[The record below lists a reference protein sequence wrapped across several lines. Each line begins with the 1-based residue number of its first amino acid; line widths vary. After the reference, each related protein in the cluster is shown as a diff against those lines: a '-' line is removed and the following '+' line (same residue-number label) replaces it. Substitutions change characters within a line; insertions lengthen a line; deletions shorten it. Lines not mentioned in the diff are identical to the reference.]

1 MIRTETVSLKT
12 IPAVAYR
19 QKIPAGGSGIVIL
32 RRDKDQPGIASI
44 SKTSGEAIP
53 TGNTSKSLY
62 PDEAFREAIA
72 LTEGLP
78 YKKRSA
84 PSPKETKPVKEKEPE
99 TELEVIIDSDDYNK
113 IVEAYTDKTGKFSY
127 KLLNKDLIKFINS
140 SSIARKMIAEKKGED
155 EIRLYAV
162 GSKFRGITKNHD
174 LTDDQV
180 LKIAELLDEISPKG
194 IFREFNDELR
204 KKIKK

>member
-1 MIRTETVSLKT
+1 M
-12 IPAVAYR
+12 
-19 QKIPAGGSGIVIL
+19 IL
-32 RRDKDQPGIASI
+32 RKDKEQPGIASI

-84 PSPKETKPVKEKEPE
+84 PNHKETNPVKEKEPE

-113 IVEAYTDKTGKFSY
+113 IVEAYTDKTGKISY

-162 GSKFRGITKNHD
+162 GSKFRSITKNHK

-180 LKIAELLDEISPKG
+180 LKIAELLDEVSPKG

>member
-1 MIRTETVSLKT
+1 MIRTETVSLTT

-19 QKIPAGGSGIVIL
+19 QKLPAGGSGIVIL
-32 RRDKDQPGIASI
+32 RKDKEQPGIASI

-62 PDEAFREAIA
+62 PDKAFREAIA

-84 PSPKETKPVKEKEPE
+84 PNHKETNPVKEKEPE
-99 TELEVIIDSDDYNK
+99 TELEVIVDGEDYSK
-113 IVEAYTDKTGKFSY
+113 IVDAYTDKTGKFSY

-162 GSKFRGITKNHD
+162 GSKFRGITKNHK

-180 LKIAELLDEISPKG
+180 LKISELLDEISPKG
-194 IFREFNDELR
+194 IFKEFNDELR